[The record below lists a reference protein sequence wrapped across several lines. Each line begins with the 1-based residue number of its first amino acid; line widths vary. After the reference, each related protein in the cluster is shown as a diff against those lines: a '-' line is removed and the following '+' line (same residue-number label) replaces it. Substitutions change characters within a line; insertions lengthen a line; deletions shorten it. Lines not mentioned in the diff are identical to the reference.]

1 MDQARAEGQRGRQVA
16 GLPRTATF
24 VADLPGQG
32 EGVVDAPDVGKRGR
46 GAAATLIGVGVASF
60 VVAGLVAAGPAAATK
75 GGSSG
80 APPGNN
86 ATIKINN
93 VPVDNVNND
102 PHVTCPFRLSFYNFD
117 AGTNVS
123 NAAVVTYVAQPPSGK
138 NVVLPPSVGD
148 SSFTFPGPNTFEDY
162 SFDPVAT
169 LGQLV
174 KQPQQGYH
182 VKVTVKVTSTVPK
195 GKSGKTG
202 TKVTTKHKVF
212 WLTCDPSPTPTP
224 TPTPTITP
232 TITPSPTTSVL
243 GEKVTRKPP
252 TTHVKAVKVTRLP
265 FTGISSRTT
274 AVAGFAMA
282 GFVLTGSGLVLL
294 GRRPKPQPVR

>member
-1 MDQARAEGQRGRQVA
+1 V
-16 GLPRTATF
+16 
-24 VADLPGQG
+24 
-32 EGVVDAPDVGKRGR
+32 GVPKTGKRGH
-46 GAAATLIGVGVASF
+46 GAAATLIGVGVASL
-60 VVAGLVAAGPAAATK
+60 VVAGLVAAGPASASK

-93 VPVDNVNND
+93 VPVDNVDNE
-102 PHVTCPFRLSFYNFD
+102 PHITCPFRLSLYNFD
-117 AGTNVS
+117 SGSGVS
-123 NAAVVTYVAQPPSGK
+123 NAAVVTFVAQPPSGQ

-148 SSFTFPGPNTFEDY
+148 SAFAFPGPNTFQDY

-195 GKSGKTG
+195 GKSGKSG

-212 WLTCDPSPTPTP
+212 WLTCDPGEVNPTPTP
-224 TPTPTITP
+224 TPTVTPTP
-232 TITPSPTTSVL
+232 TISVL
-243 GEKVTRKPP
+243 GEKHTRKPP

-265 FTGISSRTT
+265 FTGISSRTL
-274 AVAGFAMA
+274 AVCGIATVGFL
-282 GFVLTGSGLVLL
+282 LTGWGMLLL
-294 GRRPKPQPVR
+294 GRRPKARLVR